1 VVFQRW
7 QNTEMILILIQY
19 PMRTLLRFSYL
30 LFIFFTACGNMAT
43 KKADAGEKVDE
54 AIENKV
60 EAKSESKVILFFGNS
75 LTAGMGL
82 DPNEAFPALIQEKID
97 SLQLPYKVVNAGLSG
112 ETTASGKNRLGWVL
126 NADIE
131 VFVLE
136 LGANDGLRGISLEE
150 TRGNLQEIIDV
161 VQQKNPNTTIILA
174 GMQIPPNMGQDYTS
188 EFKDIFP
195 DLAKKNNI
203 GLIPFLLEDVAG
215 DPELNQPDGIHPTAE
230 GQKIIANNIWP
241 KIAKIITE

>member
-1 VVFQRW
+1 
-7 QNTEMILILIQY
+7 MILILIQY

-30 LFIFFTACGNMAT
+30 LFIFFTSCGNMAT
-43 KKADAGEKVDE
+43 KKADAGEKVE
-54 AIENKV
+54 EVIESKV
-60 EAKSESKVILFFGNS
+60 DTKSESKVILFFGNS

-195 DLAKKNNI
+195 DLAKKNNV

-215 DPELNQPDGIHPTAE
+215 NPELNQPDGIHPTAE

-241 KIAKIITE
+241 IIAEIINE